1 MAKRTFLADLD
12 LALNQL
18 IAARLEN
25 LASAPTGAVGRVY
38 YNTATK
44 FIQYYDGTAW
54 QDVIIGTDSRLTN
67 SRTPLAHEIINGTAI
82 GTLHTISGGVA
93 GYVFKATGATTA
105 QLMQLAHSELSG
117 IGTNSHAAIDTALAG
132 LATTYAPIA
141 KGVTNGDSHD
151 HLGGDGGTIAH
162 TSLSAIGTNTHAAI
176 DTHIAD
182 ATQHRVINDSS
193 STATNLYSAQKIDA
207 LIAAVNSTVT
217 GALVFKGS
225 YDAATNTPL
234 LDATPI
240 GGIKQGWTYV
250 VTVAGTFFAEDVQI
264 GDLVIAKQDSPTLAA
279 HWTCVNKNIPDI
291 VTATTTLQGI
301 IQLATQAEVN
311 AGTDANKAVTPAT
324 LQGKLGLTGSLSV
337 ARKFTQ
343 TIGDGAALT
352 YAVTHGLGG
361 VVVAQVTRVAT
372 PFDEVECEMVATSTN
387 VMTFNFNLA
396 PTSGQYNVTIIG

>member
-1 MAKRTFLADLD
+1 MAKRTFLSDLD

-25 LASAPTGAVGRVY
+25 LASAPTAAVGRVY

-54 QDVIIGTDSRLTN
+54 QDVVIGTDVRLTN
-67 SRTPLAHEIINGTAI
+67 SRTPTAHEIINAGAI
-82 GTLHTISGGVA
+82 GALHTISGGVA

-117 IGTNSHAAIDTALAG
+117 IGTNTHAQIDTALGG

-141 KGVTNGDSHD
+141 KGVTNGDAHD
-151 HLGGDGGTIAH
+151 HLGGDGAQIAH
-162 TSLSAIGTNTHAAI
+162 SSLSGIGTNTHAQI

-182 ATQHRVINDSS
+182 ATLHRVINDSS
-193 STATNLYSAQKIDA
+193 STTTNLYSASKIDS
-207 LIAAVNSTVT
+207 LISAVNSTIT
-217 GALVFKGS
+217 GALVYKGG
-225 YDAATNTPL
+225 YDASANSPM

-250 VTVAGTFFAEDVQI
+250 VTVAGNFFATPVSP
-264 GDLVIAKQDSPTLAA
+264 GDMIIATQDSPTLTG
-279 HWTCVNKNIPDI
+279 HWTIVNKDIPDI
-291 VTATTTLQGI
+291 VQATTALQGI

-311 AGTDANKAVTPAT
+311 TGTDANKAVTPAT
-324 LQGKLGLTGSLSV
+324 LQSKLGISGTLTP

-372 PFDEVECEMVATSTN
+372 PFDEVECEMVATSGT
-387 VMTFNFNLA
+387 VMTFNFNVA
-396 PTSGQYNVTIIG
+396 PTSNQFNVTIIG